1 MSDVSET
8 DPADS
13 IAEAVLAVP
22 GVAALHPG
30 MFGEVGTYLPGRRVT
45 GVRITND
52 GVDVHVTVHE
62 GVDVRATA
70 AAVRDAAALVA
81 PGSTVNITVE
91 DIAPA
96 VRP

>member
-1 MSDVSET
+1 MSET
-8 DPADS
+8 ELADS
-13 IAEAVLAVP
+13 IAAAILAVP

-45 GVRITND
+45 GVRITD
-52 GVDVHVTVHE
+52 DKVDVHVTVYE
-62 GVDVRATA
+62 GVDVRRTA
-70 AAVRDAAALVA
+70 AAVRDAVVRVT
-81 PGSTVNITVE
+81 PGPTVDVTVE

>member
-1 MSDVSET
+1 MSET
-8 DPADS
+8 ELADS
-13 IAEAVLAVP
+13 IAEAILAVP

-45 GVRITND
+45 GVRITD
-52 GVDVHVTVHE
+52 DTVDVHVTVHE
-62 GVDVRATA
+62 GVDVRGTA
-70 AAVRDAAALVA
+70 AAVRDAVVLVA
-81 PGSTVNITVE
+81 PGSTVDVTVE